1 MTTESPDEGMRPF
14 RHPVPAL
21 RLHHGPDSLAE
32 VSRELQRL
40 GCQRAVIVCGA
51 SLSRDAALMTT
62 LRDALGARGAGVY
75 AGVQAHSPLPAV
87 LAAAEQLRALQAD
100 AVIAVGG
107 GSAVV
112 TARAASI
119 VLAEGTSVQS
129 LCTTRDATGVLHSPR
144 LLATKL
150 PQFVIP
156 TTPTTATLK
165 AGSAVLDPTDGGRLA
180 LFDPKTRAQA
190 VFVHP
195 RLLASSPRDLV
206 VSAGLNTLAMA
217 FEGLMSKRGDP
228 FSDALLM
235 HATRLLVREL
245 PKAALSNA
253 IGPRAELMTASL
265 MCGHGTDYT
274 GASIAIPLGHAVSA
288 RFHVDNG
295 LANAI
300 VLPHVVRFN
309 EEAAREGLEKLA
321 LAMGVA
327 GTDRPA
333 DAVAGALAQLL
344 TTLGTPTRLRDIGVT
359 QDALPAMAE
368 VSMADWFVRDN
379 PRRVEHAGQ
388 LHQVLQDAW

>member
-1 MTTESPDEGMRPF
+1 MRPF
-14 RHPVPAL
+14 RHLMPAL

-32 VSRELQRL
+32 VARELERL
-40 GCQRAVIVCGA
+40 GCRRAVIVCGA
-51 SLSRDAALMTT
+51 SLSRNASVMTL
-62 LRDALGARGAGVY
+62 LREALGERCAGVH

-87 LAAAEQLRALQAD
+87 LQAAEHLRALQAD

-119 VLAEGTSVQS
+119 VLAEGSSVHA
-129 LCTTRDATGVLHSPR
+129 LCTSRDAAGVLRSPR
-144 LLATKL
+144 LNAAKL

-165 AGSAVLDPTDGGRLA
+165 AGSAVLDPEDGGRLA

-195 RLLASSPRDLV
+195 RLLSTPPAALV

-217 FEGLMSKRGDP
+217 FEGLMSARGDP
-228 FSDALLM
+228 FSDALLI
-235 HATRLLVREL
+235 HATRLLVQQL
-245 PKAALSNA
+245 PDAARGDA
-253 IGPRAELMTASL
+253 VGPRADLMTASL

-274 GASIAIPLGHAVSA
+274 GAGIAIPLGHAVSA

-309 EEAAREGLEKLA
+309 EQAARAGLEKLA
-321 LAMGVA
+321 LALDLA
-327 GTDRPA
+327 GTPRPA
-333 DAVAGALAQLL
+333 DAVAGALATLL
-344 TTLGTPTRLRDIGVT
+344 QTLGTPTRLRDIGVT
-359 QDALPAMAE
+359 RDALPAMAE
-368 VSMADWFVRDN
+368 VSMEDWFVRDN